1 MLLHGDFDIPFSS
14 SSFVYMES
22 EQLLPS
28 QRLIKKFPF
37 KPTKG
42 QLRFFT
48 KMDDFLIE
56 ESGLE
61 RYRDCFLLKGYAGT
75 GKTTIIS
82 TLIKVLK
89 NYGYKS
95 VLMAPTGRAAKVM
108 SNYSEKIALT
118 IHKKIYKQ
126 TSDAFSGNL
135 TFQRQKNYHDNTL
148 FIIDEASMISDD
160 AEYGNRSLLADLIE
174 FIFENPG
181 NKLMLIGDMAQLPPV
196 GKELSPA
203 LDKNYMEKNFY
214 MSVFEEELTEVMRQ
228 DEQSGILFNATELRD
243 QLKAEKPDISI
254 VSKSYR
260 DTFRM
265 TGEKLEEGLRYAF
278 DKFGQENTII
288 LTRSNKSAVQYNEFI
303 RRSINFSEEELD
315 AGDRLMVVRNN
326 YSVLDEDSPAGFI
339 ANGDFVELL
348 KLKKTEEIHGFRFA
362 DVVLRLTDYEKQPEF
377 EAKIMLD
384 TLHSASPSLSSEDN
398 RKLYDS
404 VLEDYFYI
412 KSKKERSEALRKDP
426 YLNALQVKFSYA
438 LTCHKAQGGQ
448 WSAVFIDQ
456 GYLPEEQVNNEFI
469 RWLYTAITRATDEV
483 FLMNFH
489 AHFFKA

>member
-1 MLLHGDFDIPFSS
+1 
-14 SSFVYMES
+14 MEPD
-22 EQLLPS
+22 QILPS
-28 QRLIKKFPF
+28 QALVKKFPF

-42 QLRFFT
+42 QLRFFS

-95 VLMAPTGRAAKVM
+95 LLLAPTGRAAKVM

-181 NKLMLIGDMAQLPPV
+181 NKLMLIGDVAQLPPV

-203 LDKNYMEKNFY
+203 LDKMYMEKTFY

-228 DEQSGILFNATELRD
+228 DEQSGILFNATELRN
-243 QLKAEKPDISI
+243 QLKEEKPQVSI
-254 VSKSYR
+254 VSKSYP

-348 KLKKTEEIHGFRFA
+348 KIKKIQEIHGFRFA

-384 TLHSASPSLSSEDN
+384 TLHSAAPSLSSEDN
-398 RKLYDS
+398 RKLYDR
-404 VLEDYFYI
+404 VLEDYFHI

-489 AHFFKA
+489 AYFFKS

>member
-1 MLLHGDFDIPFSS
+1 MLLQGDFDIPFSS

-203 LDKNYMEKNFY
+203 LDKNYMETNFY

-348 KLKKTEEIHGFRFA
+348 KLKKTQEIHGFRFA

-489 AHFFKA
+489 THFFKA